1 MPERILGGGWT
12 CGVSFLPFLNSS
24 GWRLISSVLPGPP
37 VVKQLMQMGSYGA
50 WPGWAVSVSVLPLT
64 MDHPLLLF
72 KKFLAALA
80 LYFSTQAPAL
90 GLSCSEIGRAHV

>member
-1 MPERILGGGWT
+1 MSHFDLSRTLPVGGGLLVP
-12 CGVSFLPFLNSS
+12 CSLS
-24 GWRLISSVLPGPP
+24 GPP
-37 VVKQLMQMGSYGA
+37 VIKQLMQMGSYGA

-90 GLSCSEIGRAHV
+90 GLSCSVASGNLVP